1 MTYEETLDYLYYKLP
16 MFQRIGAAAYKKD
29 LMNTI
34 RMCDALGNP
43 QNRFRSVHIGG
54 TNGKGSV
61 THFVGSVLQEHGL
74 KVGYYCS
81 PHYVDF
87 RERMKINGELIDK
100 DFVTEFVK
108 NYKGILDELKLSFF
122 EATVGMAF
130 TWFAMEKVDIALIEV
145 GMGGRLDSTNV
156 IHPLLTVITNVSYDH
171 MQFLGSNLQEIAFEK
186 SGILKRRVPSIIGEK
201 SEDTAQVFIDKASNR
216 QSVLSFADDIYECR
230 PLDTGNWETG
240 SSFYEVRKHGEVYF
254 DRMELNA
261 MGTYQ
266 CKNFATA
273 LHTLDML
280 ESGTNGFTLDPEKV
294 KAGLRNISKNT
305 RFIGRWQVIQ
315 SSPLVICESAH
326 NEAGFKELAKQL
338 EDQQFDRLHF
348 VFGTVADKD
357 LSLVFP
363 HLPKNARYYLGNLS
377 IPRGKAVE
385 ELAVDFHN
393 EGLKFSSFGSI
404 PMAYENA
411 IGLANEN
418 DLILIGGSI
427 FAVADFLT
435 KYGGE
440 NNADN

>member
-1 MTYEETLDYLYYKLP
+1 MTYEETIDYLYYKLP

-100 DFVTEFVK
+100 DFVISFVE
-108 NYKGILDELKLSFF
+108 NYKDTFDELKLSFF
-122 EATVGMAF
+122 EVTVGMAF
-130 TWFAMEKVDIALIEV
+130 TWFALEKVDIALVEV

-171 MQFLGSNLQEIAFEK
+171 MQFLGNNLQEIAYEK
-186 SGILKRRVPSIIGEK
+186 SGILKRRVPAIIGERT
-201 SEDTAQVFIDKASNR
+201 EDTAQVFIDKATNR
-216 QSVLSFADDIYECR
+216 QSTLSFADDIYECR
-230 PLDTGNWETG
+230 LLSTGEWETG
-240 SSFYEVRKHGEVYF
+240 NSIYEVRKNGDVFF
-254 DRMELNA
+254 DRIELNA
-261 MGTYQ
+261 MGIYQ

-273 LHTLDML
+273 MHTLDML
-280 ESGTNGFTLDPEKV
+280 ESGTNGFTLDRDKI
-294 KAGLRNISKNT
+294 KAGLRNISGNT

-315 SSPLVICESAH
+315 RAPLVICESAH
-326 NEAGFKELAKQL
+326 NEAGFRELARQL
-338 EDQQFDRLHF
+338 SEREFNQVHF

-357 LSLVFP
+357 LSLIFP
-363 HLPKNARYYLGNLS
+363 HLPRDAKYYLGNLS

-385 ELAVDFHN
+385 ELAMDFYN
-393 EGLKFSSFGSI
+393 EGLAFSSYESI
-404 PMAYENA
+404 PFAYQDA
-411 IGLANEN
+411 LSATGEN
-418 DLILIGGSI
+418 DLVLIGGSI

-435 KYGGE
+435 MHTSNGHS
-440 NNADN
+440 